1 MTSPTYRHRIK
12 CELIDRARLL
22 IATSGD
28 HITSRVPGRKTYI
41 YRLFTHQGVSI
52 RCEQDGFIKIT
63 APGKRRRRQVISCP
77 AKAYRF
83 GRDQGDIKMILRILD
98 DLRSLMVLDDLAQ
111 V

>member
-22 IATSGD
+22 ISTRGD
-28 HITSRVPGRKTYI
+28 HITSIVPGRKTHN
-41 YRLFTHQGVSI
+41 YRVFTHQAITI
-52 RCEQDGFIKIT
+52 RCEEDGFIRIT
-63 APGKRRRRQVISCP
+63 VPGKRLRRPVIACP

-83 GRDQGDIKMILRILD
+83 GRDQGDIKLIFRILD